1 MIIIILKYER
11 IRIFQSLPLYLVANA
26 FKLGLITAEEKRK
39 IKEIIIANSPEDKFF
54 INNIIMDYNKNGI
67 LQNVIT
73 QFLSLV
79 YNTNTNLNDSSLSN
93 STLESEENISSP
105 MDTLL
110 IKYKKEKNNHIE
122 QNTIIRL
129 YSVSNEN

>member
-1 MIIIILKYER
+1 MKEFEY
-11 IRIFQSLPLYLVANA
+11 FQSLPLYLVANA
-26 FKLGLITAEEKRK
+26 FKLGLITSEEKRK
-39 IKEIIIANSPEDKFF
+39 MKQIIIANSPEDKFF
-54 INNIIMDYNKNGI
+54 INDMIMDYNKNGI

-73 QFLSLV
+73 KFLSLL
-79 YNTNTNLNDSSLSN
+79 YHTNTNLNDSSLSN

-122 QNTIIRL
+122 QNIIRL
-129 YSVSNEN
+129 YSVSNDN